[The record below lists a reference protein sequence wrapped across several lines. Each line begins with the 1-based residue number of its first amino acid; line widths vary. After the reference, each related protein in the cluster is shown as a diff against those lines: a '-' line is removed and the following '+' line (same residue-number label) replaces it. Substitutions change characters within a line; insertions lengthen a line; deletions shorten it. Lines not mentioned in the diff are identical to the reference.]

1 MISQK
6 QLINLKYNMPY
17 KKHSLLFTITVI
29 ALLWCT
35 ITAFGAVDI
44 PTPETHVADRANIID
59 EQTESSLNGFLAEL
73 EIKTG
78 AQMVV
83 LTVNTTGGI
92 PINRFSIDVAN
103 KWKLGQSQLDNGVL
117 VVIANKDRKYRIEVG
132 SGLET
137 VIPNSFCEEIGTI
150 LFAPNFRN
158 GNYNEGIYQGTIA
171 IINKIANDI
180 GVTISGTPKTIHLP
194 ERRSSGLSFLPILLI
209 FILPMLLIGRRRS
222 YGRSRWGGMP
232 FFMMMPFMF
241 GGFGGSGGGH
251 REGDSFSSGGF
262 GGFGGGLGGGFGGGG
277 FSGGW

>member
-1 MISQK
+1 
-6 QLINLKYNMPY
+6 MPY
-17 KKHSLLFTITVI
+17 KKHSLLFTVTLIT
-29 ALLWCT
+29 LLSCT

-83 LTVNTTGGI
+83 LTVETTGGI
-92 PINRFSIDVAN
+92 PIDRFSVDVAN

-117 VVIANKDRKYRIEVG
+117 VVIAHKDRKYRIEVG
-132 SGLET
+132 SGLEA

-171 IINKIANDI
+171 IINKIANDV

-194 ERRSSGLSFLPILLI
+194 ERRSSGLSFIPILLI
-209 FILPMLLIGRRRS
+209 FIVPMLLIGRRRS

-241 GGFGGSGGGH
+241 GGFGGGGSH
-251 REGDSFSSGGF
+251 SEGNSFSSGGF